1 MPISKVT
8 FDPLLTRAV
17 YEDVFS
23 LGMLLFVLFIS
34 AETKETELKYSNCSW
49 FQEWGSGAVYTL
61 YYKLQF
67 LKSNANFI

>member
-8 FDPLLTRAV
+8 FDPLMARAV
-17 YEDVFS
+17 YEDLFS

-49 FQEWGSGAVYTL
+49 FQEYSREAVYTL
-61 YYKLQF
+61 YFKLQF
-67 LKSNANFI
+67 L